1 MFFNFF
7 FLGFESTKFISF
19 FVSMKSHFIDLKV
32 RYSETDQMGLTHHS
46 AYVNYLEQARI
57 SWISNLGLSYFEME
71 KSGVILPVSK
81 LSISYLKP
89 AYFDDKLTI
98 FVELVEMPSSKLIF
112 DYKVVKD
119 KIIIIKAKT
128 VLAFLNKKTKKP
140 IRCPNYF
147 LDKVST
153 LFR

>member
-1 MFFNFF
+1 
-7 FLGFESTKFISF
+7 
-19 FVSMKSHFIDLKV
+19 MKSHFIDVKV

-46 AYVNYLEQARI
+46 SYVNYLEQARI

-71 KSGVILPVSK
+71 KSGIILPVSK
-81 LSISYLKP
+81 LSVSYLKP
-89 AYFDDKLTI
+89 AYFDDKLTV
-98 FVELVEMPSSKLIF
+98 FVELAETPSSKLIF
-112 DYKVVKD
+112 DYRVVKD
-119 KIIIIKAKT
+119 KIIIAKAKT

-153 LFR
+153 FI